1 MATYTRSSLN
11 YLWLA
16 WFALNIPIVLLIDAL
31 DFYPSWLYQPADSP
45 LHAIH
50 LFRNDYL
57 DTYNDKV
64 LTWRPETSGGHDSW
78 IQLFL
83 YLEFA
88 FLLPTVIY
96 GVLRLGA
103 QRKGTSGRDE
113 LLFLVYAF
121 HTVLTT
127 SVVIYDICFRPDA
140 FGNAATKRQFLF
152 QVIGPWIAIPSLMF
166 FDMASRILGRI
177 RVADAALASKKT
189 R

>member
-1 MATYTRSSLN
+1 M
-11 YLWLA
+11 
-16 WFALNIPIVLLIDAL
+16 IDAL

-152 QVIGPWIAIPSLMF
+152 QVIGPWIAIREFALPPIIRMEGVLTSFVSASLMF